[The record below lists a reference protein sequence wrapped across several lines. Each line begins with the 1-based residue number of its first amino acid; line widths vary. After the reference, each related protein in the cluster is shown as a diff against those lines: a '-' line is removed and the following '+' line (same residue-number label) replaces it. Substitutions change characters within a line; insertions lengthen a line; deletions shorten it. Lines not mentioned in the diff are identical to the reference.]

1 MTRAVYVTKFV
12 TKRLP
17 VPSNGAMALLRV
29 CFLAFGF
36 ALGLVASDPVWE
48 RAKSLYDQ
56 TLYEES
62 LKTLAGQPKSG
73 PVLALRGRNYFMKN
87 DFKQATAWLEQAVA
101 TDANTSDFYLWLG
114 RAYGRRA
121 ETSSFLTA
129 PGHASKARQN
139 FERAV
144 QLNPKNSEALGDLF
158 EYYLQAPG
166 FLGGGHDKAAA
177 LIEKMA
183 MLDPA
188 ERHFAEARLAEE
200 RKDWGHAEAQ
210 LRRAAELA
218 PNQIGRLIDLAKFFA
233 KRGKIHESD
242 AAFARAAQINPES
255 PKLLIERAETYLEQG
270 QKLAEARRLL
280 ERYLKAKLTP
290 EDRPREEARKLLEK
304 VAAAKG

>member
-1 MTRAVYVTKFV
+1 MPLVRIWVGIW
-12 TKRLP
+12 L
-17 VPSNGAMALLRV
+17 
-29 CFLAFGF
+29 
-36 ALGLVASDPVWE
+36 ALGLGAADPAWE
-48 RAKSLYDQ
+48 RAKALYDQ
-56 TLYEES
+56 TSYDES
-62 LKTLAGQPKSG
+62 LKALSSQPASG
-73 PVLALRGRNYFMKN
+73 PVLLLRGRNYFMKN
-87 DFKQATAWLEQAVA
+87 DFKQAATLFERAVTLESSNS
-101 TDANTSDFYLWLG
+101 DAFLWLG

-144 QLNPKNSEALGDLF
+144 QLNPKNGEALGDLF

-166 FLGGGHDKAAA
+166 FLGGGHDRAAS
-177 LIEKMA
+177 LIDKMA
-183 MLDPA
+183 ALDPA
-188 ERHFAEARLAEE
+188 EKHFAQARLAEE
-200 RKDWGHAEAQ
+200 KKDWGQAEAQ

-218 PNQIGRLIDLAKFFA
+218 PNQIGRLIDLAKFLA
-233 KRGKIHESD
+233 KRGKANESE
-242 AAFARAAQINPES
+242 AAFSRAAQINGDS

-290 EDRPREEARKLLEK
+290 EDRPRQEAVKLLEK

>member
-1 MTRAVYVTKFV
+1 
-12 TKRLP
+12 
-17 VPSNGAMALLRV
+17 MALLMTPLRV
-29 CFLAFGF
+29 CFLAFCWV
-36 ALGLVASDPVWE
+36 LGAAAADPVWD

-56 TLYEES
+56 TLYDES
-62 LKTLAGQPKSG
+62 LKMLAGQAKSG

-101 TDANTSDFYLWLG
+101 SDADNSDFHLWLG

-121 ETSSFLTA
+121 ETSTFLTA
-129 PGHASKARQN
+129 PGQASKARHH

-144 QLNPKNSEALGDLF
+144 QLNPKNTEALGDLF

-200 RKDWGHAEAQ
+200 KKDWGHAEAQ

-233 KRGKIHESD
+233 KRGKPQESE

-270 QKLAEARRLL
+270 QRLAEARRLL

-304 VAAAKG
+304 LAAAKG